1 MKKPAPKLLIDIGHP
16 AQVHC
21 FKNIYWDL
29 CKEGFEIKV
38 TIKDKEITKTL
49 LDEYEI
55 PYETLSKKK
64 QSRFLKILELPLI
77 MLRYAR
83 LMLAFKP
90 DVVLC
95 RLSIHSVW
103 MGRLF
108 GAYII
113 ALADTEHTKKLDF
126 LTSRYV
132 HLKLTGTSY
141 TRELGANHYKFPS
154 ILELLYLHPKRFTF
168 DVTKINTEYLNKKIA
183 IIRFVSWGAHHD
195 IGESGISDKHKLDLV
210 QKLNKKYTVLISAET
225 ELSTELEAYRIEI
238 PVGSIHHYMKY
249 SSLYIGEG
257 ASMAS
262 EAVCLGTP
270 AYYINTLQVGYIEE
284 QAIYGLVKSYRNSK
298 LFMTE
303 IREDLENNLN
313 WYDSEQYKNYISRQ
327 IDCTKLLTW
336 TIQNVPISEVSM
348 HKAINSI

>member
-1 MKKPAPKLLIDIGHP
+1 MQKPAEKLLIDIGHP

-29 CKEGFEIKV
+29 IKEGFQIKV
-38 TIKDKEITKTL
+38 TVKDKEITKAL
-49 LDEYEI
+49 LDEFEI
-55 PYETLSKKK
+55 PYEILSKKK

-77 MLRYAR
+77 MIRYAR

-90 DVVLC
+90 DIVLC

-108 GAYII
+108 GAYTI

-126 LTSRYV
+126 LTSRFV

-141 TRELGANHYKFPS
+141 TRELGRNHYKFHS

-168 DVTKINTEYLNKKIA
+168 DIAKIAPPFLNKKIA

-195 IGESGISDKHKLDLV
+195 IGESGISDQHKLELV
-210 QKLNKKYTVLISAET
+210 KELNKNYTVLISAET
-225 ELSTELEAYRIEI
+225 KLPTELEAYQIDI
-238 PVGSIHHYMKY
+238 PVGSIHHYIKY

-270 AYYINTLQVGYIEE
+270 AYYINSLQVGYIQE
-284 QAIYGLVKSYRNSK
+284 QVKFGLIKSYRKSES
-298 LFMTE
+298 FMIE
-303 IREDLENNLN
+303 IKEDIKNNLN
-313 WYDSEQYKNYISRQ
+313 WYDSEQYKNYISQQ

-336 TIQNVPISEVSM
+336 TIQNVPISATEM